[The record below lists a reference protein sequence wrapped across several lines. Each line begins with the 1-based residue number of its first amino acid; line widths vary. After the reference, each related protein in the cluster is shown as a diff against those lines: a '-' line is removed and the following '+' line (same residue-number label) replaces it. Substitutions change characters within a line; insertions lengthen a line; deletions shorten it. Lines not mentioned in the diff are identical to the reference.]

1 MKKHLMSPGPTPVP
15 EDVLLTMAEP
25 MVHHRTP
32 DFIAKVGKAMEG
44 LQYIFQTENDIL
56 IFSSSGTGAM
66 EGAVANILNPADKAL
81 IIRNGKF
88 AERWGEIAESFKT
101 DPIYLDVDWG
111 EICDPDEI
119 KEILNENPDIKAV
132 YTQLTET
139 STGVVMP
146 IKELGEIIKD
156 TDALLIVDA
165 ISGLAGQ
172 EFYMDKWNVDI
183 CVAGSQKGL
192 MLPPG
197 HAYAAVSDKAWKVIE
212 KSEQPHYYFDWM
224 TYKKKLVGS
233 HKDPFTGSVVHVK
246 GLLKVIDRI
255 KSEGIE
261 NMFQRYKV
269 LAEATQ
275 NAVKALGLD
284 LFAKAPCDVETSVK
298 IPESVDGKKLTKL
311 MRDKYGFTIAGG
323 QKHVKGKIIR
333 IAHMGYIEAFDVIS
347 VIAGLEM
354 VLKELGWDFKVGAGV
369 AAAQQVISEKY
380 KF

>member
-32 DFIAKVGKAMEG
+32 DFIEKVGTVIEG
-44 LQYIFQTENDIL
+44 LQYIFQTKNDVL

-66 EGAVANILNPADKAL
+66 EGAVANVLNKDDKAL

-88 AERWGEIAESFKT
+88 AERWGEIAESFKA
-101 DPIYLDVDWG
+101 DPIYLDVEWG
-111 EICDPDEI
+111 EVCKPEEV
-119 KEILNENPDIKAV
+119 KNILEKNPEIKAV

-146 IKELGEIIKD
+146 VKELGEIIKD
-156 TDALLIVDA
+156 TNTILVIDA

-172 EFYMDKWNVDI
+172 EFYMDEWNVDI

-197 HAYAAVSDKAWKVIE
+197 HAYAAVSEKAWKVIE
-212 KSEQPHYYFDWM
+212 NNEQPHYYFDWL
-224 TYKKKLVGS
+224 TYKKKLIGT
-233 HKDPFTGSVVHVK
+233 HKDPFTGSVIHVK
-246 GLLKVIDRI
+246 ALLKVIDRI
-255 KSEGIE
+255 KTEGIE
-261 NMFQRYKV
+261 NLFQRYKV
-269 LAEATQ
+269 LAEATR
-275 NAVKALGLD
+275 NAAKAIGLE
-284 LFAKAPCDVETSVK
+284 LFAKEACDVETALR
-298 IPESVDGKKLTKL
+298 IPDSVDGKKVVKL
-311 MRDKYGFTIAGG
+311 LRDKYGFTIAGG

-347 VIAGLEM
+347 VIAALEL
-354 VLKELGWDFKVGAGV
+354 VLKELGWKFQTGSGV
-369 AAAQQVISEKY
+369 AAAQEVLSEKY